1 MAKKYQKETNFQT
14 RWYHRQ
20 PSYWFQKDRPR
31 PEGHREAPEVYRLD
45 VEPGVTP
52 SGKPPVR
59 IFLGTEPLQARAER
73 VFLWSVKQHR
83 DPSRVYEVHLMKD
96 LKGFD
101 RSGWK
106 TGFTN
111 YRYAIPALAG
121 NHGRA
126 IYNDVDQIYL
136 ADPAEMFDLD
146 MKGAGILCITERD
159 NSVTLID
166 CDVMASRWTIED
178 AKLGKR
184 HRHFRDAAYENGLW
198 GRLPGEWNARDEE
211 YTPGESKCFHFTTLQ
226 TQPWKPFPDQLR
238 YQDHPNGE
246 VWFALER
253 AADKA
258 RFNGF
263 TRENP
268 GAHFK
273 DAIAR
278 AGNGAP
284 ASVGSERDHDAKVVK
299 LIAETGA
306 KTVLCYST
314 PKPGGGDR
322 SWAGVGVT
330 SRDVSRPAFAEPV
343 TGSYDGVVAIDSL
356 SGVPEEDVP
365 WALDELFAAAGRFLY
380 VAVAVDQSRMIG
392 GAAPL
397 PPEWWRLQMELAANR
412 TPGRRWAL
420 LTVDRTG
427 VSESA
432 EMHDSAPNV
441 ARAA

>member
-1 MAKKYQKETNFQT
+1 MAKKYEKETQFMT

-20 PSYWFQKDRPR
+20 PGFWFQKDRPR
-31 PEGHREAPEVYRLD
+31 PEGHREAPEVFRLD

-52 SGKPPVR
+52 SPKPPVR

-83 DPSRVYEVHLMKD
+83 DPARVYEVYLMKD

-166 CDVMASRWTIED
+166 CDVMAARWTIED
-178 AKLGKR
+178 ARKGLR
-184 HRHFRDAAYENGLW
+184 HKHFRDAAYDNGLW
-198 GRLPGEWNARDEE
+198 GRLPGEWNARDQEFVA
-211 YTPGESKCFHFTTLQ
+211 GRSKCFHFTTLQ
-226 TQPWKPFPDQLR
+226 SQPWRPFPDQLR
-238 YQDHPNGE
+238 YQEHPQGE

-253 AADKA
+253 AADAA

-263 TRENP
+263 TRESP
-268 GAHFK
+268 GAHFR
-273 DAIAR
+273 DYLAR
-278 AGNGAP
+278 SANGAP
-284 ASVGSERDHDAKVVK
+284 ANAGGEKKTDGDVARLVAMS
-299 LIAETGA
+299 GA
-306 KTVLCYST
+306 KTLLDYSA
-314 PKPGGGDR
+314 PRPGGGER
-322 SWAGVGVT
+322 AWPGTTVT
-330 SRDVSRPAFAEPV
+330 SRDGAAPFAAPV
-343 TGSYDGVVAIDSL
+343 TGRFDGVVAIDSL
-356 SGVPEEDVP
+356 SAMPEEDVP
-365 WALDELFAAAGRFLY
+365 WALDELFAAAERFVY
-380 VAVAVDQSRMIG
+380 AAVAVDPALMVA

-397 PPEWWRLQMELAANR
+397 PPSWWRLQFELASNR
-412 TPGRRWAL
+412 NPGLRWVL
-420 LTVDRTG
+420 LTVDRSETG
-427 VSESA
+427 EGAQLHEGSA
-432 EMHDSAPNV
+432 V
-441 ARAA
+441 AAKAA